1 MASSYKRALFDE
13 LGVPD
18 EETPDQGPAD
28 PMAAGAG
35 EASMPFNPDTGGGVI
50 PAGGEPGGFAGNLP
64 GPLAGA
70 MPEAAAG
77 PAAPNK
83 TVNLAGWDPTR
94 TDDAGKYQYGRAVQ
108 DAIGRGETYNADWV
122 RNFVKQNP
130 NDWEIFDPT
139 GKGMGADPLIRQTQA
154 AVDRG
159 PKRGQPTTWQDVLG
173 DSGGANRPQFG
184 NASGDPALGFAA
196 PETGGGG
203 AALGGVPLSG
213 GPGVGGALLDDALSG
228 DPLAKLQEMIAK
240 LSGSRPNFAAL
251 MQQLGAQ

>member
-1 MASSYKRALFDE
+1 MASRYKRALFDE

-18 EETPDQGPAD
+18 EETQDPAAPPEGPLD
-28 PMAAGAG
+28 T
-35 EASMPFNPDTGGGVI
+35 MPFNPDTGGGVI

-64 GPLAGA
+64 GPLAG
-70 MPEAAAG
+70 MEPAAAG
-77 PAAPNK
+77 APAAPK
-83 TVNLAGWDPTR
+83 RGVTLAGWDSSR
-94 TDDAGKYQYGRAVQ
+94 TDDAGKYVFGRDVEA
-108 DAIGRGETYNADWV
+108 AIDRGEKYDADWV
-122 RNFVKQNP
+122 RNYVKQRP

-203 AALGGVPLSG
+203 SLPIMAGGSPVAVTPPSGMGTSFRRVVPVGAGIAIIALPVAA
-213 GPGVGGALLDDALSG
+213 
-228 DPLAKLQEMIAK
+228 
-240 LSGSRPNFAAL
+240 
-251 MQQLGAQ
+251 